1 MLKHMFVTG
10 TDTAVGKIVVARALL
25 QHLAASHFT
34 TVGYKPI
41 AESNLMTPEGLRN
54 YDALVLQTSSSL
66 ERSYSDVNPLL
77 LPEAACFTGAA
88 VDYEA
93 MSHGLRHLSAL
104 ADTVV
109 VDGNCGWRAIMNDYR
124 PYSEWVIRERLPVV
138 LAIGIKLGCISHAKL
153 TAEAILNDGLSL
165 LGWVASRINPGL
177 AHYAEVLSVLNH
189 IIPAPQLGELPY
201 LPRAARRDLAKFIDL
216 TPLNVA
222 VQHTACAAKKT
233 RTLTCRELLAVRS
246 SV

>member
-10 TDTAVGKIVVARALL
+10 TDTAVGKTVVARALL

-41 AESNLMTPEGLRN
+41 AERNLMTAEGLRN
-54 YDALVLQTSSSL
+54 HDALVLQTSSSL
-66 ERSYSDVNPLL
+66 ERPYSDVNPLL
-77 LPEAACFTGAA
+77 LTEAAAGCFTGAA

-93 MSHGLRHLSAL
+93 MSRGLRHLSAL

-138 LAIGIKLGCISHAKL
+138 LVIGIKLGCISHAKL
-153 TAEAILNDGLSL
+153 TAEAILNDGLPL
-165 LGWVASRINPGL
+165 LGWIANRINPGL
-177 AHYAEVLSVLNH
+177 AHYAEVLGVLNH
-189 IIPAPQLGELPY
+189 IMPAPKLGDLPY
-201 LPRAARRDLAKFIDL
+201 LPRAEQRDLAKFIDFS
-216 TPLNVA
+216 PLNIVA
-222 VQHTACAAKKT
+222 QHTA
-233 RTLTCRELLAVRS
+233 
-246 SV
+246 